1 MSAILEQLPLGL
13 PWPAADPFL
22 FCVHHD
28 DAYPAGNEH
37 MGPAASLAGRDIGQ
51 DFAGKDGWRMYHGEI
66 VPGFPQH
73 PHRGFETVTIMLEG
87 RMRHRDSVGNVG
99 LLEPGSVQWMTA
111 GRGIVHSERS
121 SEEARRAGP
130 SLHGIQCWVAL
141 PQEQEEI
148 DPTFHHHPADSLPS
162 FNQGAARVRLV
173 AGTAY
178 GSASPVAVLS
188 PLFFAEATLPA
199 GGTLPLPDEHPE
211 RAVYVVEGTIASRG
225 GDHAPGQMA
234 VFRAGAR
241 AVVTAQTNARL
252 ILLGGA
258 PIGERHIWWNF
269 VSSSRERLE
278 RAALDWKEGRF
289 PKVPGDEQEFIPL
302 PDRPIPPG
310 A

>member
-1 MSAILEQLPLGL
+1 MSQEPSQEPSSTPDTDVELVLAARPREVGGFTVGRVLPSAQRRMVG
-13 PWPAADPFL
+13 PFIFL
-22 FCVHHD
+22 D
-28 DAYPAGNEH
+28 H
-37 MGPAASLAGRDIGQ
+37 MGPARLPPGQ
-51 DFAGKDGWRMYHGEI
+51 GMDVR
-66 VPGFPQH
+66 PH
-73 PHRGFETVTIMLEG
+73 PHINLATVTFLFDGELI
-87 RMRHRDSVGNVG
+87 HRDSLGSQQAIH
-99 LLEPGSVQWMTA
+99 PGDVNWMTA

-141 PQEQEEI
+141 PKEQEEI
-148 DPTFHHHPADSLPS
+148 APTFHHHPGDSLPA

-178 GSASPVAVLS
+178 GSTSPVAVLS

-199 GGTLPLPDEHPE
+199 GGTLPLPEEHPE

-258 PIGERHIWWNF
+258 PIEGERHIWWNF

-289 PKVPGDEQEFIPL
+289 AKVPGDEEEFIPL
-302 PDRPIPPG
+302 PDRPIPPK